1 MTATT
6 TQLEASG
13 IGLQM
18 DNRWLWRE
26 LDLCVSEP
34 CFIAVTGSSGAGK
47 TSLLRCLSGQLSPS
61 EGTITRGP
69 VTTAVIRQDLQLAN
83 GASCLMNALG
93 GCLGRHSFLSTLLSF
108 PSEERSAAKTLLGQF
123 GLSGKENQWASTLSR
138 GERQRLAIC
147 RTLLARP
154 SILLADEPVASLDSQ
169 WGERVLK
176 FLKETIIK
184 AGGFLICS
192 LHDENQVNRFAAQR
206 LHLDS
211 NLPNGWSLQPIGGEV
226 QI

>member
-1 MTATT
+1 MTSTT
-6 TQLEASG
+6 IQLEARG

-26 LDLCVSEP
+26 LNLSLNKTS
-34 CFIAVTGSSGAGK
+34 FIAVTGSSGAGK

-61 EGTITRGP
+61 EGTIVRSSG
-69 VTTAVIRQDLQLAN
+69 TTALIHQDLQLAN
-83 GASCLMNALG
+83 GATCLMNALG

-108 PSEERSAAKTLLGQF
+108 PSEEQTAAKILLDKF
-123 GLSGKENQWASTLSR
+123 GLSGKEKQWASTLSR

-147 RTLLARP
+147 RTLLAKP
-154 SILLADEPVASLDSQ
+154 VILLADEPVASLDSK
-169 WGERVLK
+169 WADRVLK
-176 FLKETIIK
+176 FLRETMVQT
-184 AGGFLICS
+184 GGCLICS
-192 LHDENQVNRFAAQR
+192 LHDESQVNRFADQR

-211 NLPNGWSLQPIGGEV
+211 TLPNGWSLQSMGGEV